1 MYTPFD
7 WQEAIGNRAE
17 FAEQRL
23 RHGASVFAISLDS
36 GVLLFSYR
44 RQSTKLFEIYDRLA
58 MGAIG
63 QQADVEAIRTA
74 AVEFASRE
82 GYQRSEKDVTI
93 QRVVSTIATPIKA
106 AFNDFR
112 SAPFL
117 MRALFAEVAGQPE
130 QDAFYVVNYDGDYT
144 FSNQFATATGFGDSS
159 EDLKKALDGIAAKTT
174 VPNAIKK
181 LETAWKD
188 HALAHEIESES
199 LEGLKWEALLIERM
213 TAKEERFQSFS
224 QP

>member
-7 WQEAIGNRAE
+7 WQEAIGNRSE

-23 RHGASVFAISLDS
+23 RHGAPVLGVSLQA

-44 RQSTKLFEIYDRLA
+44 RQATKLYEIYDRLA

-63 QQADVEAIRTA
+63 QQADVEAIRSA

-82 GYQRSEKDVTI
+82 GYQRSENDVTI
-93 QRVVSTIATPIKA
+93 QRVVSTIASPIKT

-117 MRALFAEVAGQPE
+117 MRAIFAEVGSKPE
-130 QDAFYVVNYDGDYT
+130 EDTYYVVNFDGDYT
-144 FSNQFATATGFGDSS
+144 LSKSSAAATGYGEDSDHLQAS
-159 EDLKKALDGIAAKTT
+159 LGAISLTSTPA
-174 VPNAIKK
+174 NAIKK
-181 LETAWKD
+181 LESIWKE
-188 HALAHEIESES
+188 HAEEHEIDAAS
-199 LEGLKWEALLIERM
+199 LQGLKWEAMLMERD
-213 TAKEERFQSFS
+213 TAKEDRFQLFS
-224 QP
+224 EK